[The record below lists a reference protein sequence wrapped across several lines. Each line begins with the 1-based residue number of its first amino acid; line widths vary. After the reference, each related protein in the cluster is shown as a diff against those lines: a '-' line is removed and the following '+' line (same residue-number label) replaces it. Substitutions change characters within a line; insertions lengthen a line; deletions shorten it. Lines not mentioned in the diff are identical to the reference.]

1 MGNTGSKG
9 DGGNKGN
16 DKNNSKSY
24 REMNPDGQ
32 NFSNNGNGTVFTPTG
47 NTGTSSYSSS
57 TINKTTISKGGE
69 GGNGGQWGY
78 SGSNSGQTKINP
90 QVAKQITD
98 KISSSESAIQNEI
111 GRLKGLNPIASEE
124 TLRSAAIQFLGIA
137 TVEELLELKSYQ
149 NNSISYTSPIQNT
162 QTKIINEFVS
172 KYESG
177 MNEANVGIL
186 LNNIK
191 NISGGEVTGQSKE
204 LVKQVYSK
212 WFQNNF
218 GMDTANI
225 KIFNDRC
232 ISIFGKPIEIGAF
245 KSTEELHGSI
255 VSKFTSE
262 YGMDAPN
269 TGILLNKIKSETGA
283 EASKSTKEMIK
294 QKHAQWFVQKYTLD
308 EYNMKILDKSCITLF
323 TSPTNPSTNILK
335 LSNILLD
342 DSHVPYITSMMASNN
357 CPNLIYLDLR
367 DNFLGDYSASLLTTS
382 ISKGEMASLK
392 VLHLEGNNITKTG
405 EGYLVKA
412 LLNKAVQHMVI
423 FTQKLEQNSKLL
435 PGIGTK
441 EEKIVMYREYLKQG
455 IEKGTNDQAI
465 VVDKTFWGKIKHTGN
480 QLDTAKIGIGGFI
493 KCNWQPDEVI
503 ESYAQ
508 ENFVAKISKTL
519 GKILGKLNVVNGVT
533 SCYLQATDEMY
544 TSVPGQKVLTHKL
557 SELEGNHELQV
568 IGESEFSGD

>member
-1 MGNTGSKG
+1 MKKQESNDKSSKKNISTNVVERSKPTGIAPRSIG
-9 DGGNKGN
+9 IGN
-16 DKNNSKSY
+16 DITAYKDPSDKYSY
-24 REMNPDGQ
+24 P
-32 NFSNNGNGTVFTPTG
+32 SN
-47 NTGTSSYSSS
+47 
-57 TINKTTISKGGE
+57 TISRGGE
-69 GGNGGQWGY
+69 GGKGGQWGY
-78 SGSNSGQTKINP
+78 SGSNNGQTKINP

-124 TLRSAAIQFLGIA
+124 TLRSAAIQELGIA
-137 TVEELLELKSYQ
+137 TFEELLELKSYQ
-149 NNSISYTSPIQNT
+149 NNSISHTSPIQNT

-172 KYESG
+172 KYGSG

-191 NISGGEVTGQSKE
+191 SISGGEVTGQSKE
-204 LVKQVYSK
+204 LVKQVYST
-212 WFQNNF
+212 WFQSNF

-245 KSTEELHGSI
+245 KSTEDLHGSI

-323 TSPTNPSTNILK
+323 TSPTNPSTAILK

-367 DNFLGDYSASLLTTS
+367 DNFLGDYSASLLATS
-382 ISKGEMASLK
+382 ISKGEMPSLK
-392 VLHLEGNNITKTG
+392 VTHLEGNKITTNG
-405 EGYLVKA
+405 IGHFVKA
-412 LLNKAVQHMVI
+412 LESPKVIDVSIVFEIANKSKSVI
-423 FTQKLEQNSKLL
+423 DF
-435 PGIGTK
+435 
-441 EEKIVMYREYLKQG
+441 
-455 IEKGTNDQAI
+455 IEKGLKYAI
-465 VVDKTFWGKIKHTGN
+465 KQHAQSKWEVDKIRSNVEGEKWKGCK
-480 QLDTAKIGIGGFI
+480 DMA
-493 KCNWQPDEVI
+493 
-503 ESYAQ
+503 
-508 ENFVAKISKTL
+508 
-519 GKILGKLNVVNGVT
+519 LNVGMGLMSDAKTCLGFKSKEAIFACVT
-533 SCYLQATDEMY
+533 AEVGWELFRPETVDCYIETC
-544 TSVPGQKVLTHKL
+544 KVA
-557 SELEGNHELQV
+557 
-568 IGESEFSGD
+568 GEVYDDNCSIF

>member
-1 MGNTGSKG
+1 MPPKENKNVVERSKPTGVRTISLGIGG
-9 DGGNKGN
+9 DWTTYKDPSSYPTSTSNGGGGNK
-16 DKNNSKSY
+16 
-24 REMNPDGQ
+24 
-32 NFSNNGNGTVFTPTG
+32 
-47 NTGTSSYSSS
+47 
-57 TINKTTISKGGE
+57 
-69 GGNGGQWGY
+69 GGQWGY
-78 SGSNSGQTKINP
+78 SGSNNGQIKINP

-124 TLRSAAIQFLGIA
+124 TLRSAAIQELGIA
-137 TVEELLELKSYQ
+137 TFEELLELKSYQ
-149 NNSISYTSPIQNT
+149 NNSISYTSPMQNT

-172 KYESG
+172 KYGSG

-186 LNNIK
+186 LK
-191 NISGGEVTGQSKE
+191 NVKSISGGEVTGQSKE

-245 KSTEELHGSI
+245 KSTEDLHGSI

-323 TSPTNPSTNILK
+323 TSPTNPSTAILK

-367 DNFLGDYSASLLTTS
+367 DNFLGDYSASLLTAS

-392 VLHLEGNNITKTG
+392 VLHLEGNKFSKTG
-405 EGYLVKA
+405 EGFLVKA
-412 LLNKAVQHMVI
+412 LDSI
-423 FTQKLEQNSKLL
+423 SQNL
-435 PGIGTK
+435 
-441 EEKIVMYREYLKQG
+441 KIVLAEVKGFSKNTLKEA
-455 IEKGTNDQAI
+455 IKGM
-465 VVDKTFWGKIKHTGN
+465 
-480 QLDTAKIGIGGFI
+480 L
-493 KCNWQPDEVI
+493 
-503 ESYAQ
+503 
-508 ENFVAKISKTL
+508 FVAKNNGISTKETL
-519 GKILGKLNVVNGVT
+519 TNDETIEYCKKGIPNVALNISWGVT
-533 SCYLQATDEMY
+533 KCLKAPAKYLTPKDVTFQDVLVDTMSISPDPRIKAALTFYCVSHNIGFSVVDEDFANC
-544 TSVPGQKVLTHKL
+544 L
-557 SELEGNHELQV
+557 SGLNSLLDE
-568 IGESEFSGD
+568 

>member
-1 MGNTGSKG
+1 MSKNKEESKG
-9 DGGNKGN
+9 GGGN
-16 DKNNSKSY
+16 DKN
-24 REMNPDGQ
+24 
-32 NFSNNGNGTVFTPTG
+32 
-47 NTGTSSYSSS
+47 SSS
-57 TINKTTISKGGE
+57 NRDFKLADGKSLSYVGKDGNSNVYSDIGKFFGSNSYPSGDSSRGGE
-69 GGNGGQWGY
+69 GGKGGQWGY

-124 TLRSAAIQFLGIA
+124 TLRSAAIQELGIA
-137 TVEELLELKSYQ
+137 TFEELLELKSYQ
-149 NNSISYTSPIQNT
+149 NNSISYTSPMQNT

-172 KYESG
+172 KYGSG

-186 LNNIK
+186 LKNVK

-245 KSTEELHGSI
+245 KSTEDLHGSI

-323 TSPTNPSTNILK
+323 TSPTNPSTAILK

-342 DSHVPYITSMMASNN
+342 DSHVPYITSMMANNN

-367 DNFLGDYSASLLTTS
+367 DNFLGDYSASLLTAS
-382 ISKGEMASLK
+382 ISKGEMPSLK
-392 VLHLEGNNITKTG
+392 VLHLEGNKLTPFGSNPRIINLVQNVKQDIKILVSRMSDINDGVKKQGNLFFGSKEDKQNIIKD
-405 EGYLVKA
+405 
-412 LLNKAVQHMVI
+412 I
-423 FTQKLEQNSKLL
+423 
-435 PGIGTK
+435 
-441 EEKIVMYREYLKQG
+441 LKQSQ
-455 IEKGTNDQAI
+455 D
-465 VVDKTFWGKIKHTGN
+465 
-480 QLDTAKIGIGGFI
+480 
-493 KCNWQPDEVI
+493 
-503 ESYAQ
+503 
-508 ENFVAKISKTL
+508 
-519 GKILGKLNVVNGVT
+519 NGVDVKNVT
-533 SCYLQATDEMY
+533 VSKDIFDGVTNGFKLGINFSYGWAKCVIVPDNVKSFVGDKIIAKAFPLVGQINDAMDRATCYFESFDKSASSKEGVQFIEDIGLLGSQ
-544 TSVPGQKVLTHKL
+544 
-557 SELEGNHELQV
+557 ELIDHIE
-568 IGESEFSGD
+568 